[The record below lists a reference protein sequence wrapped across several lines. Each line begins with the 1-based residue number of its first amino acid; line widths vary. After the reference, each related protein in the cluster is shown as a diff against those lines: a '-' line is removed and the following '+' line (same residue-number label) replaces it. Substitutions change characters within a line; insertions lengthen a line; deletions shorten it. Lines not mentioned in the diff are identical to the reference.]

1 MKTDDKGLRQQFC
14 VDMQQQM
21 KQIISVWWK
30 TGLQWWGYFSH
41 EWQSEQAKCSNL
53 EHWTNSKIQ
62 FVCHHSCKRMRNAQT
77 ILGIITFGFHCAG
90 LIGDAFAETIHIVHT
105 LQEIISSF
113 MAGRPT
119 RTGNIIFLLT
129 VSIARGKTTS
139 LSTYY
144 IEFQKRDIS
153 HIGVARIFDWG
164 GGKLQITCNDT
175 IRNFQKRIFW
185 GA

>member
-1 MKTDDKGLRQQFC
+1 
-14 VDMQQQM
+14 
-21 KQIISVWWK
+21 
-30 TGLQWWGYFSH
+30 
-41 EWQSEQAKCSNL
+41 
-53 EHWTNSKIQ
+53 
-62 FVCHHSCKRMRNAQT
+62 MRNAQT

-90 LIGDAFAETIHIVHT
+90 LTGDAFAETIHIVHT

-113 MAGRPT
+113 TAGRPT

-153 HIGVARIFDWG
+153 HIGVARFFDWG
-164 GGKLQITCNDT
+164 GGQITNHM
-175 IRNFQKRIFW
+175 Q
-185 GA
+185 